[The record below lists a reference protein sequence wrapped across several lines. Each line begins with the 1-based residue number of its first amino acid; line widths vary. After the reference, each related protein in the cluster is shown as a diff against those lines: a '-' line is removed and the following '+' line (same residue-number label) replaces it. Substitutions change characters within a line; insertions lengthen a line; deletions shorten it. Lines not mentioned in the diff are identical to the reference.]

1 MTAAAGDAL
10 SQATCRRSLTAD
22 FSASALTNFTG
33 GHERDCAPPSPTHRR
48 SFGSRRHGPYV
59 VPEANGQPQSASHS
73 IIALLDKTMAA
84 APITLVVSILK

>member
-10 SQATCRRSLTAD
+10 SQAACRRSLTAD

-33 GHERDCAPPSPTHRR
+33 GHERDCAPPSPTKAIVRLAEAW
-48 SFGSRRHGPYV
+48 PYV
-59 VPEANGQPQSASHS
+59 VPEGNGQPLSASHS

-84 APITLVVSILK
+84 APITLVISIFK